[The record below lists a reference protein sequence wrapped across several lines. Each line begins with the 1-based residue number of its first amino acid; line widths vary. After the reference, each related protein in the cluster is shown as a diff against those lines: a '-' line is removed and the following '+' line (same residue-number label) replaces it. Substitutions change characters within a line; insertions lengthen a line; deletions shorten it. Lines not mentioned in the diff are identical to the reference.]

1 MTKQSSNQ
9 SQASLHTIS
18 VLVENLPGVLA
29 RVTSLFARRAFNI
42 DSLSVSP
49 TEKHNISRLTVTAHI
64 ESLPLS
70 QLKNQ
75 LNKLLHVLKVDELEP
90 ETLAERE
97 IALIKLSVSAA
108 ERSAVLEI
116 VRMFHARVIDVDN
129 DYMTIEAADQHYRI
143 DSLLVLLEDFSII
156 EFIRSGSIA
165 LSRTNEAFTKGI
177 AE

>member
-1 MTKQSSNQ
+1 M
-9 SQASLHTIS
+9 
-18 VLVENLPGVLA
+18 
-29 RVTSLFARRAFNI
+29 
-42 DSLSVSP
+42 
-49 TEKHNISRLTVTAHI
+49 TAHI

-143 DSLLVLLEDFSII
+143 DSLLVLLEDFGII